1 MKTIKIIQFLHLIF
15 YVTVSSQLIFYLVIM
30 SGALKLVTVD
40 NFAELRK
47 AIDSVA
53 DFRLRIVYY
62 GCLALSLATT
72 IIFFYQGSQPLFIT
86 SCIALLCLVIDLVI
100 AVKGNIPLNEQINTY
115 FTGNNA
121 IDLDALRIQWIKF
134 ITYRGLFIVTGMISL
149 LAGLLV
155 GRSR

>member
-1 MKTIKIIQFLHLIF
+1 
-15 YVTVSSQLIFYLVIM
+15 VTVSSQLIFYLVIM

-62 GCLALSLATT
+62 SCLALSLATT
-72 IIFFYQGSQPLFIT
+72 IIFYYQGSQPLFIT

-100 AVKGNIPLNEQINTY
+100 AVKGNIPLNEQISAY